1 MHFPVSISIEA
12 TEDSAS
18 HIEMS
23 SSPGQDPRIA
33 LSQSFLRAIPWYPV
47 QDTSWTWVRV
57 LARPPDTVFLPK
69 MKFFNYEKLIYWNVT
84 RNNNSGDKYKFLK
97 IFILIS
103 NVST

>member
-12 TEDSAS
+12 TDDSAS

-69 MKFFNYEKLIYWNVT
+69 MKFFW
-84 RNNNSGDKYKFLK
+84 RC
-97 IFILIS
+97 
-103 NVST
+103 

>member
-1 MHFPVSISIEA
+1 MFISFILSLYSSFQIA
-12 TEDSAS
+12 Y
-18 HIEMS
+18 S
-23 SSPGQDPRIA
+23 SSLNGELRWDYFGKGPDLWFTLYDQCDGVE
-33 LSQSFLRAIPWYPV
+33 QSPIDIITDDIVY
-47 QDTSWTWVRV
+47 DSN
-57 LARPPDTVFLPK
+57 LPK